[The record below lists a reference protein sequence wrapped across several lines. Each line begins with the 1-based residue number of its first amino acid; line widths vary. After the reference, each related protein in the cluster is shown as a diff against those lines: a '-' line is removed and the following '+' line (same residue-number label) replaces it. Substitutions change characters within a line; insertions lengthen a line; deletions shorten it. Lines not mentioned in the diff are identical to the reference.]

1 MKFKKTEPILLI
13 FLAGFLMFA
22 GTLALTNVF
31 AASSTTFTYQG
42 FLKDGG
48 VPVNGTFDFEF
59 QLYDDGSAGAQ
70 VGSTLNSEDISVV
83 NGYFNVTL
91 DFGAA
96 PFDGSQRWLQ
106 IGVRPGGSTG
116 SYTLLTPRVELT
128 PVPYAIY
135 GEDADADPA
144 NELNTGLFLTGTVLS
159 LVDSGG
165 ALSVDLASLNQD
177 PRTPISSI
185 PTTINQPGSY
195 YLTQNVTNT
204 GSYADGITI
213 DANHVTLDLN
223 GFTLADTGVGDD
235 GIVVRGDQDNIH
247 IKNGVV
253 RGWGGDGIN
262 ALNADNSIFENLHVE
277 NNGYDGLVGDFG
289 VIIINCTSVGNRYD
303 GLEGDDGT
311 IIKNSTAVGNGDNG
325 IQSSE
330 GTISIGNASSD
341 NARDGFDLASGSL
354 FINNAARGNS
364 GFGFDIALSGQ
375 AQNNSASG
383 NLGNGFDIASA
394 SLIMGNTSKNNGTVG
409 ETSNTYLHGFR
420 TFANAYLI
428 NNVAEGNVQDGFRI
442 SSTDVFLD
450 SNQGYNNGE
459 YGLQATSSGS
469 LFVGNSAAGNTTGDF
484 AIIAT
489 SAYGQIITGTAST
502 DQPFANFDP

>member
-1 MKFKKTEPILLI
+1 MNFKKTQPILFV
-13 FLAGFLMFA
+13 FLAGLLLLG
-22 GTLALTNVF
+22 GTLALTDVF

-48 VPVNGTFDFEF
+48 VPVSGTFDFEF
-59 QLYDDGSAGAQ
+59 QLYDDSGAGAQ

-91 DFGAA
+91 DFGSA

-106 IGVRPGGSTG
+106 ISVRPGGSTG

-135 GEDADADPA
+135 GEDDDADPT
-144 NELNTGLFLTGTVLS
+144 NELNSGLFLTGTVLS
-159 LVDSGG
+159 LVDGG
-165 ALSVDLASLNQD
+165 GTLSVDLASLNQD

-195 YLTQNVTNT
+195 YLTQNLTNT
-204 GSYADGITI
+204 VSNGDGIII

-223 GFTLADTGVGDD
+223 GFTLADTGIGDD
-235 GIVVRGDQDNIH
+235 GIVVLGDQDNIH

-253 RGWGGDGIN
+253 RGWRGDGVN
-262 ALNADNSIFENLHVE
+262 ALNADNSIFENLHLE
-277 NNGYDGLVGDFG
+277 NNGGDGLVGDFG
-289 VIIINCTSVGNRYD
+289 VIIINCTSAGNGLD

-311 IIKNSTAVGNGDNG
+311 IIINSTAVGNGDNG

-330 GTISIGNASSD
+330 GTMSIGNASSD

-354 FINNAARGNS
+354 LINNAARGNDT
-364 GFGFDIALSGQ
+364 FGFDIALSGQ
-375 AQNNSASG
+375 AQSNSASN
-383 NLGNGFDIASA
+383 NLGNGFDISSA
-394 SLIMGNTSKNNGTVG
+394 SLIMGNTSKNNGTAG
-409 ETSNTYLHGFR
+409 ETSNSYLHGYR

-459 YGLQATSSGS
+459 YGLQVTSSGG
-469 LFVGNSAAGNTTGDF
+469 LYIGNSAADNATGDF
-484 AIIAT
+484 AIIVT
-489 SAYGQIITGTAST
+489 SAYGQIIVGTAST